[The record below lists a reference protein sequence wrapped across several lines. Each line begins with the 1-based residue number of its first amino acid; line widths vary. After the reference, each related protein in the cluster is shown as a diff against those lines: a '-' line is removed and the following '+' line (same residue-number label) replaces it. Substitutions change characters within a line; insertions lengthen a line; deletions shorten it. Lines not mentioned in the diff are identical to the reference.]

1 MRTFKIVAIALMVMY
16 VGVEAIGNIEEDF
29 TYHSQSDIRVRMAAD
44 AEAYNMRYK

>member
-1 MRTFKIVAIALMVMY
+1 MRNFKIVAVALITMY

-44 AEAYNMRYK
+44 AEAYNERYR